1 LHFTSP
7 KFSRA
12 FALRLVLH
20 QWALNKTDYEC
31 VYSWA
36 AAYECWCL
44 WAVVIWL
51 WLLQA
56 TAHFNT
62 CTGITMSEAH
72 SNRKWI
78 GTMELAA
85 KLGVHPFSIPR
96 LRKTK
101 SGFPQPVKPFGKNL
115 WERGCG

>member
-1 LHFTSP
+1 
-7 KFSRA
+7 
-12 FALRLVLH
+12 
-20 QWALNKTDYEC
+20 
-31 VYSWA
+31 
-36 AAYECWCL
+36 
-44 WAVVIWL
+44 
-51 WLLQA
+51 
-56 TAHFNT
+56 
-62 CTGITMSEAH
+62 MSEAH